1 MVKIVMNSQLINW
14 RPGSALAGRDGGF
27 ERNDV
32 LCAASDSSNATRQS
46 PGVSE
51 TNDLTSAE
59 ARIWRAFPRG
69 ESVDFRAAED
79 EDPALANAWGAERTV
94 RARVLRALLV
104 KAPQQEGEIA
114 ALKIMGARITGVLDL
129 KHATI
134 DPAIRL
140 SHCRFDDVPDLYGA
154 QLRELDLSKSVLPGL
169 TAQTLR
175 VEGVLRMTGCR
186 MRGPVRFGGAQI
198 SRALFMEQAEFTAPD
213 DSEPVLQLNQ
223 AVIGADLWAP
233 EMRANGQVRLTGAS
247 IAGRINVQDAE
258 FRQPGGIALDAQNL
272 TVGAHVRARRVR
284 TQGGVEL
291 RGSRIAGR
299 LDLLHAHLSHPGGTA
314 LRASSC
320 VIGEL
325 WLRGGDRIDGAL
337 NLRRSRI
344 EIMNVEP
351 KVLPDQVFTYTVLT
365 PHEPAERR
373 LPMLERDG
381 DRYEPYGYEQ
391 LTAAYRHVG
400 DDDAA
405 RLVQLAK
412 QRRRRTTLTWYGRLW
427 GYLQDG
433 VVGYGFRPLR
443 AAVWLLSLMAVGSIA
458 YGLDHPS
465 PVKAGEG
472 PAFNAVFYT
481 LDLLLPIIS
490 FGQESAFAPVG
501 WHQWL
506 SYTLII
512 TGWILATT
520 IVAGVTRTVSRQ

>member
-1 MVKIVMNSQLINW
+1 MNSQLINW
-14 RPGSALAGRDGGF
+14 GPGSALAGRDGGF
-27 ERNDV
+27 EQNGV
-32 LCAASDSSNATRQS
+32 LCAASDSSNANRQS

-94 RARVLRALLV
+94 RARVLRALLI
-104 KAPQQEGEIA
+104 KAPQAEGEIA
-114 ALKIMGARITGVLDL
+114 ALKITGARITGVLDL

-134 DPAIRL
+134 DAAIRL
-140 SHCRFDDVPDLYGA
+140 NHCGFDDVPDLYGA

-169 TAQTLR
+169 TAETLR
-175 VEGVLRMTGCR
+175 VEGALRMTGCR

-258 FRQPGGIALDAQNL
+258 LNQPGGTALDAQNL

-291 RGSRIAGR
+291 RGSRISGR
-299 LDLLHAHLSHPGGTA
+299 LDLLHAHLSRPGGTA

-325 WLRGGDRIDGAL
+325 WLLGGDRIEGAL

-351 KVLPDQVFTYTVLT
+351 KVLPDQVFISNLTYTVLT

-381 DRYEPYGYEQ
+381 DRYEPYSYEQ

-412 QRRRRTTLTWYGRLW
+412 QRRRRTALTWYGRLW

-465 PVKAGEG
+465 PAKAGEG

-520 IVAGVTRTVSRQ
+520 IVAGVTRTVNRQ

>member
-1 MVKIVMNSQLINW
+1 MS
-14 RPGSALAGRDGGF
+14 GTD
-27 ERNDV
+27 
-32 LCAASDSSNATRQS
+32 
-46 PGVSE
+46 
-51 TNDLTSAE
+51 DLTAAE
-59 ARIWRAFPRG
+59 ARLWRAFPRG
-69 ESVDFRAAED
+69 ECVDFRAAED
-79 EDPALANAWGAERTV
+79 EDPALGDAWGAERTV

-104 KAPQQEGEIA
+104 KAPQEEGEIA
-114 ALKIMGARITGVLDL
+114 ALRITGARITGVLDL
-129 KHATI
+129 QHASI
-134 DPAIRL
+134 DAAIRL
-140 SHCRFDDVPDLYGA
+140 GHCQFDGVPDLYGA
-154 QLRELDLSKSVLPGL
+154 QLRELDLSESILPGL
-169 TAQTLR
+169 TAETLR
-175 VEGVLRMTGCR
+175 VEGALRMTGCR
-186 MRGPVRFGGAQI
+186 TRGPVRLGGAQI
-198 SRALFMEQAEFTAPD
+198 SGALFMERAEFTAPD

-223 AVIGADLWAP
+223 TVIGADVWAP

-247 IAGRINVQDAE
+247 ITGRINVQDAE
-258 FRQPGGIALDAQNL
+258 FRRPGGTALDAQNL
-272 TVGAHVRARRVR
+272 IVGAHVRARRVR

-299 LDLLHAHLSHPGGTA
+299 LDLLDAHLSHPGDTA

-325 WLRGGDRIDGAL
+325 WLLGGDRIEGAL

-344 EIMNVEP
+344 EIMNIDP
-351 KVLPDQVFTYTVLT
+351 KVLPDQVYISNLTYTVLT

-373 LPMLERDG
+373 LPMLERDS
-381 DRYEPYGYEQ
+381 DRYEPYSYEQ

-427 GYLQDG
+427 GHLQDG
-433 VVGYGFRPLR
+433 IVGYGFRPSR
-443 AAVWLLSLMAVGSIA
+443 AAVWLLSLMVIGSIA
-458 YGLDHPS
+458 YSLDHPR

-472 PAFNAVFYT
+472 PAFNPVFYT

-490 FGQESAFAPVG
+490 FGQESAFAPLG

-506 SYTLII
+506 SYTLVI

-520 IVAGVTRTVSRQ
+520 IIAGVTRTVSRQ